1 MGLLAAVRQLQSR
14 VMVSLSNRLRAPL
27 SEQRRAMHF
36 SKRGTSHGGYSERL
50 QMMCNMVTS
59 LIEHERIKTT
69 WAKAKMVAR
78 LSDRLVTK
86 AKRGGMS
93 NKQQAG
99 RYVKTR
105 SSMAK
110 LFTLLADRY
119 RNRRGGYT
127 RVLRTYPRMGDQAEM
142 AFVELVDR
150 PLIKMPW
157 ALPEQPTSVVPGRG
171 GRAFR
176 AGKRDLRDEVRG
188 GRG

>member
-1 MGLLAAVRQLQSR
+1 MGLLAAVRQFQSR
-14 VMVSLSNRLRAPL
+14 VMVWLPNRLRAPL

-36 SKRGTSHGGYSERL
+36 PSRIGRGYSERL

-86 AKRGGMS
+86 AKRGGMA
-93 NKQQAG
+93 NRQQAS

-110 LFTLLADRY
+110 LFTSKGGKAQFESSSPLAIAHAS
-119 RNRRGGYT
+119 
-127 RVLRTYPRMGDQAEM
+127 P
-142 AFVELVDR
+142 
-150 PLIKMPW
+150 
-157 ALPEQPTSVVPGRG
+157 G
-171 GRAFR
+171 GRAPPAVSPQF
-176 AGKRDLRDEVRG
+176 
-188 GRG
+188 